1 VVERNRHDIGNRQ
14 RVYKIIFI
22 RTRVKPEAVFR
33 LHAVIHSSVGQLPD
47 GTLGTEEPAAL
58 TRRNGERRLAAA
70 SPNIPPRSTPM
81 TDADLKNKY
90 QPVADFM
97 SRNGFQ
103 IQHFHV
109 ENGKAVLT
117 ATAPTEYLKNR
128 AWDEIK
134 KVDPSFADLQHN
146 IAVGSGTVY
155 VVKSGDNLYNIS
167 KSFYGNPNESTK
179 IAQANNIA
187 NPDRIQVGQQLRIPA
202 A

>member
-1 VVERNRHDIGNRQ
+1 
-14 RVYKIIFI
+14 
-22 RTRVKPEAVFR
+22 
-33 LHAVIHSSVGQLPD
+33 
-47 GTLGTEEPAAL
+47 
-58 TRRNGERRLAAA
+58 
-70 SPNIPPRSTPM
+70 M
-81 TDADLKNKY
+81 TDEDLKQKY

-109 ENGKAVLT
+109 ENGKVVLT

-134 KVDPSFADLQHN
+134 KIDPSFADLQHD
-146 IAVGSGTVY
+146 ITVGSGTIY

-167 KSFYGNPNESTK
+167 KSFYGDPNEIAK

-187 NPDRIQVGQQLRIPA
+187 NPDRIQIGQQLKIPA